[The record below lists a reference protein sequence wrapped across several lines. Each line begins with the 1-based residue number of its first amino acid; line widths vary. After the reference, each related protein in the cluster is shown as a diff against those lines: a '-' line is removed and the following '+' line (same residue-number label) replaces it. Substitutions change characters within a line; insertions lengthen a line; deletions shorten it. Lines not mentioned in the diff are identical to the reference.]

1 MNAFQSYVPKTRQ
14 PRNLDLLDQGQH
26 FIKIE
31 EIAYENDRGDG
42 SIDKDWIDVNDVIY
56 LYLTCD
62 AGVFH
67 LRFYLNGYW
76 KYEDLLR
83 EPKFRNEL
91 QHYRKTNCDASRGY
105 AIDIRTNKRVF
116 SEKNSNHAMNL
127 FDEFATAAGNGVA
140 IGPDEMKDK
149 TLWIELVPEFV
160 NGKRKMKLL
169 RVACEKDGFKTAA
182 RANQSGLVMPAFIDS
197 ETAIIPNET
206 AILPNF

>member
-1 MNAFQSYVPKTRQ
+1 MNAFNSLVPQTRQ

-26 FIKIE
+26 LVLIG
-31 EIAYENDRGDG
+31 EIAYETDRGDG
-42 SIDKDWIDVNDVIY
+42 TTEKDWVDENDVLYIY
-56 LYLTCD
+56 LVCD

-116 SEKNSNHAMNL
+116 SEKNSKYAMNL
-127 FDEFATAAGNGVA
+127 FEEFATAAGNGVA
-140 IGPDEMKDK
+140 IGPDDMKDRQ
-149 TLWIELVPEFV
+149 LWIELVPEFV
-160 NGKRKMKLL
+160 NGKKKMKLL
-169 RVACEKDGFKTAA
+169 RVACEKDGFKSPA
-182 RANQSGLVMPAFIDS
+182 RTNQSGLIMPATLES
-197 ETAIIPNET
+197 EAAIVPNENS
-206 AILPNF
+206 IVPNF